1 MRRLKIPLVQFVV
14 IFLYMACALSTPAHS
29 QDAELAGTVRDDSG
43 LALPGVNVYVVDSRT
58 GTTSGV
64 DGRYRLRLPQPGEV
78 TIVASAVGYRRQTVT
93 VSVEAGESK
102 TQDFVLSEVVIQSGE
117 VVVTASRRAQL
128 SSMVPASLSVVP
140 SRDLEARNVVAL
152 DEALRY
158 VSGLQMQDNQVNLR
172 GSSGFAYNTGSRV
185 LLLLDGSQLL
195 TPDSD
200 GVPLDIMPM
209 AQVEQ
214 IEVLKGP
221 GSALYGSGALGGVIN
236 VITKAFP
243 DRPSTRLQAYGGAYE
258 NVRYDEWKAAW
269 PDGGDDLRWFTGLRV
284 DHARKLGS
292 SGGGW
297 VSLSY
302 RKDIGYVNYHES
314 EYFQAYSKLGWTFSP
329 RWQMDVLMGA
339 LLRKKDDFLF
349 WNGLSDVLNP
359 GMLGL
364 STTSPS
370 GSSDNFSNQF
380 NFLPTVKFFPD
391 PNTLVTGRVR
401 LFGTVIR
408 PIDDL
413 TGEALPA
420 STNGTLGMRY
430 GGELQYTRFMGSA
443 GTLTAGTSFD
453 ANTTKSSFYVTSDGD
468 RLGNQP
474 EVAVFG
480 QWEGKATNEIALVA
494 GARFDLY
501 RVDAVSTVTR
511 LSPKAAASYTI
522 GDALVLRA
530 AWGLGF
536 RAPSLAERFADDQD
550 YIPIYRNPRVRPETS
565 SSAELGLKG
574 WFGRG
579 PFFDGIEWDVAGF
592 WNRYDNFIEPR
603 FVNGFTNEGERILG
617 FQFINLDDSRI
628 AGAEAT
634 VAASLPG
641 DRGRLSVGYT
651 YLDTRDQDGEDL
663 PYRPRHLLVASANV
677 QIAPWLELGSDY
689 RYASIPDKIDSDFAI
704 FVPDAGILV
713 ATHALDMRAAVSWRN
728 FQFSVLVNNITDY
741 YYLERPALLAPPRT
755 LVLKLQADI

>member
-1 MRRLKIPLVQFVV
+1 
-14 IFLYMACALSTPAHS
+14 
-29 QDAELAGTVRDDSG
+29 
-43 LALPGVNVYVVDSRT
+43 
-58 GTTSGV
+58 
-64 DGRYRLRLPQPGEV
+64 
-78 TIVASAVGYRRQTVT
+78 
-93 VSVEAGESK
+93 
-102 TQDFVLSEVVIQSGE
+102 
-117 VVVTASRRAQL
+117 
-128 SSMVPASLSVVP
+128 
-140 SRDLEARNVVAL
+140 
-152 DEALRY
+152 
-158 VSGLQMQDNQVNLR
+158 
-172 GSSGFAYNTGSRV
+172 
-185 LLLLDGSQLL
+185 
-195 TPDSD
+195 
-200 GVPLDIMPM
+200 
-209 AQVEQ
+209 
-214 IEVLKGP
+214 
-221 GSALYGSGALGGVIN
+221 
-236 VITKAFP
+236 
-243 DRPSTRLQAYGGAYE
+243 
-258 NVRYDEWKAAW
+258 KAAW
-269 PDGGDDLRWFTGLRV
+269 PDGGDDLRWFTGARV
-284 DHARKLGS
+284 DHARKLGAKA
-292 SGGGW
+292 GGW
-297 VSLSY
+297 VSLSV
-302 RKDIGYVNYHES
+302 RKDVGYMNYHETQ
-314 EYFQAYSKLGWTFSP
+314 YFQGYAKLGWKPDP
-329 RWQMDVLMGA
+329 RWEMDVLMGA

-380 NFLPTVKFFPD
+380 NLLPTIKFLPD
-391 PNTLVTGRVR
+391 PNSLVTGRIR

-420 STNGTLGMRY
+420 STTGTLGLRY
-430 GGELQYTRFMGSA
+430 GGELQYTRFMGRA

-480 QWEGKATNEIALVA
+480 QWEGQATKEMALVA

-501 RVDAVSTVTR
+501 RVDAVQTVTR
-511 LSPKAAASYTI
+511 LSPKAAASYTL

-550 YIPIYRNPRVRPETS
+550 YIPIYRNPRVEPETS

-574 WFGRG
+574 WFGISRI
-579 PFFDGIEWDVAGF
+579 FDGIEWDIAGF

-603 FVNGFTNEGERILG
+603 FVNGVSDDGERILG

-628 AGAEAT
+628 AGAEVT
-634 VAASLPG
+634 VAATLPA

-651 YLDTRDQDGEDL
+651 YLDTRGPDDEEL
-663 PYRPRHLLVASANV
+663 PFRPRHLLVAGATLRP
-677 QIAPWLELGSDY
+677 AGWLELGSDY
-689 RYASIPDKIDSDFAI
+689 RYASVPDKIDSDFAT

-713 ATHALDMRAAVSWRN
+713 TTHALDVRAAVRWQSL
-728 FQFSVLVNNITDY
+728 QFSVLVNNVTDY

-755 LVLKLQADI
+755 FVLKLQADI